1 MRGSLSSGSHVAP
14 PRQLARSHLSA
25 APICSRQTA
34 SPCAH
39 VPTASPWAHLYV
51 AAARALHRKRSASA
65 RVSSWRASARR
76 KKRTPSP
83 SKHEARS
90 SRGSGAAAVSR
101 DALDVA
107 RGSPARD
114 ALVCTRSLASS
125 AREPRTR
132 IAPPATCAM
141 AIGSGCGLRYQSCEL
156 SQTCL

>member
-1 MRGSLSSGSHVAP
+1 MCVALSSGSPLGHPPNNLSAP
-14 PRQLARSHLSA
+14 IYPA

-39 VPTASPWAHLYV
+39 VPAASPWAHLYV
-51 AAARALHRKRSASA
+51 VAARALHRKRSASA

-76 KKRTPSP
+76 KKRTPSTP
-83 SKHEARS
+83 KLKARS

-114 ALVCTRSLASS
+114 ALVCTRSLASG
-125 AREPRTR
+125 ARKTLNADR
-132 IAPPATCAM
+132 APCDAR
-141 AIGSGCGLRYQSCEL
+141 SGDRQRLRPPL
-156 SQTCL
+156 PVV